1 MDDIPNFVA
10 KIIKFLERNITV
22 SLCNLGLGNDFLE
35 KVFQKPWVRSK
46 FLKSISSKEKY
57 INWTSLKLKL
67 L

>member
-1 MDDIPNFVA
+1 MDDRPNFVA

-22 SLCNLGLGNDFLE
+22 SLCNFGLGKDFLE